1 MTTLSPDTLP
11 LIADRLRL
19 FGTVTLSSE
28 TAHELLHRAA
38 QSYRQQIL
46 LEQLA
51 KGNDQASQWA
61 TRVLADEKK
70 ARPKLR
76 YPNRLVKIEVR

>member
-1 MTTLSPDTLP
+1 MTNLSPDTLP

-38 QSYRQQIL
+38 QSYRQELVLNQIA
-46 LEQLA
+46 Q
-51 KGNDQASQWA
+51 GNGQPSEWA
-61 TRVLADEKK
+61 RRVIADDKRD
-70 ARPKLR
+70 RPKLKH
-76 YPNRLVKIEVR
+76 PSRLVKIEIA